1 MVPEGW
7 FEGRVSDLVSALEAG
22 VSVNGENRPRKPYEK
37 AVLKVSA
44 VSYGYFDKNACK
56 VISNEEL
63 KRARINPKA
72 GQIIISRSNTGE
84 LVGASAFIEKNY
96 DYLFLPDKLW
106 QIVPKSHSD
115 MRWLSYILSS
125 EKLRHALSHLATGT
139 SGSMKNI
146 TKSELLSLKIFIP
159 PLPEQKKIARILSTW
174 DKAIETVERLI
185 ENSKTQKKA
194 LMQQLLTGKQRLP
207 GFEEKWEKTYLE
219 DMTNITMGSSPNSDF
234 YNDVGN
240 GLPLIQG
247 NADIKDRKSAPR
259 IHTSKITKTCS
270 KGDILLSVRAPVGA
284 VAISMHD
291 ACIGR
296 GIASISEKNKLP
308 LSFVYQLLIAF
319 ESKWVQLSQG
329 STFDA
334 VNSKDIKKL
343 KIAIPLSKKEQQRI
357 AVVLSTADK
366 ETKTLQQKLNCLKQE
381 KNALMQQLLT
391 GKRRVKVNV
400 DG

>member
-7 FEGRVSDLVSALEAG
+7 HMEMLKNIVDGGIKNGYSPNAAEKNTGHWVLGLGALGDNGLIASETKPVEATQ
-22 VSVNGENRPRKPYEK
+22 K
-37 AVLKVSA
+37 VLNCRL
-44 VSYGYFDKNACK
+44 YPGDF
-56 VISNEEL
+56 L
-63 KRARINPKA
+63 
-72 GQIIISRSNTGE
+72 ISRSNTPDKVGRSILFKGE
-84 LVGASAFIEKNY
+84 IDNCSYPDLMMRFRVNEDIVDTGFIETKLKSFFVRGYFKNCSAGSSRTMVKINK
-96 DYLFLPDKLW
+96 P
-106 QIVPKSHSD
+106 IV
-115 MRWLSYILSS
+115 
-125 EKLRHALSHLATGT
+125 EKTP
-139 SGSMKNI
+139 
-146 TKSELLSLKIFIP
+146 LLLP
-159 PLPEQKKIARILSTW
+159 PLHEQKKIACILSIW
-174 DKAIETVERLI
+174 DKAIETVEKLI